1 MSNQKRNDQ
10 FGTLVL
16 TVKEN
21 QIVTIGDTKVS
32 WRKDPM
38 NKSQVRLV
46 IYASKFF
53 RISRQPIEGKDEN
66 EDNRFNK

>member
-1 MSNQKRNDQ
+1 MNNLKKDDQ
-10 FGTLVL
+10 FGTLVV

-46 IYASKFF
+46 ICADKFF
-53 RISRQPIEGKDEN
+53 KISRQPVEGKDESQ
-66 EDNRFNK
+66 DNRSNK